1 MQNNKLFPQQLIALN
16 MVWVGH
22 NRIIDRT
29 NLLAGWAVIM
39 THTLS
44 AAVNINLIDLIA
56 HEYRLVGAFRLA
68 HIAIDTAFG
77 DQQSHIEAIPLVKEG
92 A

>member
-1 MQNNKLFPQQLIALN
+1 MQNNKLFPQQLIVLN

-22 NRIIDRT
+22 NRIVDRT
-29 NLLAGWAVIM
+29 NLLAGWAVIV
-39 THTLS
+39 THALG

-56 HEYRLVGAFRLA
+56 HKNCLVRAFGLA

-77 DQQSHIEAIPLVKEG
+77 DQ
-92 A
+92 